1 MTAVLIPSYNESK
14 TIGALVERL
23 EGYGFPVYVVDDGSA
38 DGTGDI
44 ARSMGA
50 TVISHA
56 SNKGKGASL
65 REGFA
70 RVTRDGFDRILM
82 MDGDGQHLP
91 EDAEGFF
98 RKMDSTGADIVV
110 GNRMTD
116 TASMPRLRVAVNRFM
131 SWLISKMAG
140 QDIPDTQCGF
150 RLVKSEV
157 LENIRLDTS
166 NYEIESEIL
175 IKAAD
180 KGYRIESIPI
190 RTVYGGEP
198 SRINPA
204 RDTIRFF
211 AMILRLSLRRR
222 S

>member
-1 MTAVLIPSYNESK
+1 
-14 TIGALVERL
+14 
-23 EGYGFPVYVVDDGSA
+23 
-38 DGTGDI
+38 
-44 ARSMGA
+44 MGA

>member
-1 MTAVLIPSYNESK
+1 
-14 TIGALVERL
+14 
-23 EGYGFPVYVVDDGSA
+23 
-38 DGTGDI
+38 
-44 ARSMGA
+44 
-50 TVISHA
+50 
-56 SNKGKGASL
+56 
-65 REGFA
+65 
-70 RVTRDGFDRILM
+70 
-82 MDGDGQHLP
+82 
-91 EDAEGFF
+91 
-98 RKMDSTGADIVV
+98 
-110 GNRMTD
+110 
-116 TASMPRLRVAVNRFM
+116 
-131 SWLISKMAG
+131 MAG